1 MQTQCTQLAEEY
13 ILMQVYVSG
22 TTVVDVYGKLIKKD
36 VTGLT
41 FEQGNY
47 SDSAAVKREPQGNF
61 KQQTVQIL

>member
-22 TTVVDVYGKLIKKD
+22 TTVVEVYGNLIEKD

-41 FEQGNY
+41 FEQGNN
-47 SDSAAVKREPQGNF
+47 SDSAAVF
-61 KQQTVQIL
+61 KVS